1 MVVNDSLMV
10 LLLQMVVVF
19 LILLIITFAVPKLQP
34 LLYVAIFFFVLFQL
48 LSMVVFPFTRTI
60 IGLFEALPDP
70 FAKLLI
76 GSAILFFISELIAK
90 HIEEAGFASLAAMS
104 HFIVKIAILGLW
116 LHQTAALI
124 EILSSLITK

>member
-1 MVVNDSLMV
+1 MVVYDGLMAI
-10 LLLQMVVVF
+10 LLQIVVVF
-19 LILLIITFAVPKLQP
+19 LILLIITFAVPKMQP

-48 LSMVVFPFTRTI
+48 LSMIVFPFARTI
-60 IGLFEALPDP
+60 ARVFEALPDP

-76 GSAILFFISELIAK
+76 GSAILFFVSELIAK

-104 HFIVKIAILGLW
+104 HFVVKIAILGLW
-116 LHQTAALI
+116 LQQTAALI

>member
-1 MVVNDSLMV
+1 
-10 LLLQMVVVF
+10 MVVVF

-124 EILSSLITK
+124 EILSSLIKK